1 VWIVAPAGRS
11 PWISRSIVRPW
22 MMRESKLT
30 DTETRLL
37 EARLRERR
45 AGIDGELGGLAQTLA
60 DVREARG
67 AESVDDEHDPEGPTL
82 SSEWSRI
89 HGVHGELL
97 AASESVDAALAR
109 IALGSYG
116 LCLRCGEPIGFDRLE
131 ARPEAELCIV
141 CARAAER

>member
-1 VWIVAPAGRS
+1 MQSRASEPALS
-11 PWISRSIVRPW
+11 DA
-22 MMRESKLT
+22 EL
-30 DTETRLL
+30 RLL

-45 AGIDGELGGLAQTLA
+45 LEIDSELGGLAQTLH

-89 HGVHGELL
+89 HGVHGEL
-97 AASESVDAALAR
+97 AASSEAVDAALDR
-109 IALGSYG
+109 ITAGNYSV
-116 LCLRCGEPIGFDRLE
+116 CERCGLPIGFARLE
-131 ARPEAELCIV
+131 ARPEATLCII

>member
-1 VWIVAPAGRS
+1 MRS
-11 PWISRSIVRPW
+11 RP
-22 MMRESKLT
+22 LT
-30 DTETRLL
+30 EAETSLL
-37 EARLRERR
+37 EARLRQRR
-45 AGIDGELGGLAQTLA
+45 TGIDRELGGLAQTLA

-109 IALGSYG
+109 IASGSYG
-116 LCLRCGEPIGFDRLE
+116 LCLRCGEPIGFGRLE